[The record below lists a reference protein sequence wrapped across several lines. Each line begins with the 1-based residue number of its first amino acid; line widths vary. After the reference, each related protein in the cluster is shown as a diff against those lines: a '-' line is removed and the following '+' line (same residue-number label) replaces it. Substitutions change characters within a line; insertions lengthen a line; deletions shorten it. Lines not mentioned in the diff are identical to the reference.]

1 MSQLELCQ
9 IHQIRQG
16 QLLSLTRFVDQP
28 ERLSN
33 ARKALRGGD
42 EMGGTQWIIVDLRLP
57 QFPQTDAMAM
67 AERNCSGH
75 TLLL

>member
-1 MSQLELCQ
+1 MSQLEIRQ
-9 IHQIRQG
+9 IRQIRQG

-42 EMGGTQWIIVDLRLP
+42 RNGWNSVDL
-57 QFPQTDAMAM
+57 
-67 AERNCSGH
+67 SGSQIA
-75 TLLL
+75 TISPD